1 MKLTVRLPAEKHAK
15 PRAPALRPEAGDT
28 CCVPNRARRLLVIGW
43 KRVSET
49 SRRQGDSGDG
59 EWGAFARLWLYT
71 EEQYVVT
78 YTERSL
84 WLPEE
89 PVGRQ
94 G

>member
-59 EWGAFARLWLYT
+59 EWGALQDFGFT
-71 EEQYVVT
+71 Q
-78 YTERSL
+78 RSNML
-84 WLPEE
+84 
-89 PVGRQ
+89 
-94 G
+94 